1 MTNKCGF
8 GGGLDRAIIAMNG
21 HGVDGGKLITNGN
34 SNVTS
39 VEAAGMLGLTYL
51 TGQYAVV
58 ENIPFNDTTWGK
70 LSLLFIRN
78 WREELTELSHL
89 DEQD

>member
-1 MTNKCGF
+1 MTNKCRFGSGF
-8 GGGLDRAIIAMNG
+8 DRAIIAMNG
-21 HGVDGGKLITNGN
+21 PGVDVGKLITNDY
-34 SNVTS
+34 SKVTA
-39 VEAAGMLGLTYL
+39 VEAAGMWGLTYL

-58 ENIPFNDTTWGK
+58 ENIPSNDTTWGK

-78 WREELTELSHL
+78 WPEELTELSHL